1 MAYPGRRRFCMNLIG
16 LSTQVPSQ
24 FNFTSDGPSRTYE
37 VGKSKLSFSKTSLKE
52 SGFKYPE
59 SSLIV
64 QALKALGEE
73 RIEKEEIQTIRNWLP
88 PESRKRVLKDTE
100 RTTGGFLKRSKKFAR
115 KTSRWTRLPNSE
127 KGQTGPLPA
136 NSCQSGLSSSYS

>member
-1 MAYPGRRRFCMNLIG
+1 MNLIG

-73 RIEKEEIQTIRNWLP
+73 RIGKEEIQTIRNWLP

-100 RTTGGFLKRSKKFAR
+100 RTTGWVFEAVKKVC
-115 KTSRWTRLPNSE
+115 KEN
-127 KGQTGPLPA
+127 
-136 NSCQSGLSSSYS
+136 